1 MCLHL
6 SLAMA
11 GDSLGITGTNG
22 QALLAESAYGK
33 LIVDAVI
40 VGKHYFHTTRT
51 GWIKQVLLCE
61 KDWLSRNILQ

>member
-33 LIVDAVI
+33 LIVDADADAVSRKTI
-40 VGKHYFHTTRT
+40 FS
-51 GWIKQVLLCE
+51 CD
-61 KDWLSRNILQ
+61 KDWLDKTGFVV